1 VRMPGIQ
8 WPAYCFLVASFAH
21 LDRMDEAWEALEDLL
36 AFRPWITERFIREH
50 YPSVIHDSFD
60 HLLNGLRKAGLPE

>member
-1 VRMPGIQ
+1 
-8 WPAYCFLVASFAH
+8 
-21 LDRMDEAWEALEDLL
+21 MDEAWEALEDLL